1 MRVFVTGASG
11 YIGHAVT
18 GELAAA
24 GHEVT
29 GLVRSNEK
37 AELLRRLG
45 ARAVIGSI
53 ADPASYHDHAAEHDA
68 LVHTAFDMSGTVDA
82 DRRAIETL
90 LAAAAGSKKKLV
102 LYTSGVW
109 VLGATGDTPADEG
122 APVDHPLPLVA
133 WRPGHER
140 LVLDAAVHH
149 LTTAVIRPGIVYGGR
164 GGLPAAYFASAE
176 KEGAARYVGD
186 GANRIPLIHLEDLAR
201 YYVRIVE
208 HHAGGIFHA
217 VDGNAVP
224 LAEVARSASEAAG
237 KGGATCAIPLEEA
250 RRTLGPFAD
259 ALALDQVV
267 ETRRGTEIGWRPEH
281 PNFLGEVEKT
291 YREWK
296 SAAAAA

>member
-1 MRVFVTGASG
+1 MRIFVTGASG

-29 GLVRSNEK
+29 GLVRGNEK
-37 AELLRRLG
+37 AELMRRLG
-45 ARAVIGSI
+45 ARAVIGDI
-53 ADPASYHDHAAEHDA
+53 ADPATYHDHAAEHDA
-68 LVHTAFDMSGTVDA
+68 IVHTAFDMSGAIDG
-82 DRRAIETL
+82 DRRAVETL
-90 LAAAAGSKKKLV
+90 LAAAGGSRKKIV

-109 VLGATGDTPADEG
+109 VLGATGDTPAFEG
-122 APVDHPLPLVA
+122 TPTDHPLPLVA

-140 LVLDAAVHH
+140 LVLDAGVHH
-149 LTTAVIRPGIVYGGR
+149 LATAVIRPGIVYGGR
-164 GGLPAAYFASAE
+164 GGLPAAYFDSAE
-176 KEGAARYVGD
+176 KEGAAKYVGD
-186 GANRIPLIHLEDLAR
+186 GGNRIPLIHLEDLAR
-201 YYVRIVE
+201 YYRRILE
-208 HHAGGIFHA
+208 HHARGIFHA

-237 KGGATCAIPLEEA
+237 KGGATRSIPIEEA

-267 ETRRGTEIGWRPEH
+267 ETRRGVEVGWRPEH

-291 YREWK
+291 YQEWK